1 MGWIRGSDFAL
12 LPKCRLFYLFIYLM
26 FYGSTFITNSLDR
39 YGGIVIFFFLNQ
51 KLAIHFFS
59 MLVYFLG
66 KKSYFIL
73 NVLGVFTYQRNK
85 HNLFESGKLL

>member
-39 YGGIVIFFFLNQ
+39 YGGIVIFFFKPETCYPFFFNAGLLFRKK
-51 KLAIHFFS
+51 KLFHFECIRGFYLS
-59 MLVYFLG
+59 E
-66 KKSYFIL
+66 K
-73 NVLGVFTYQRNK
+73 
-85 HNLFESGKLL
+85 